1 MNHEIVDVNKSFLK
15 QFSLSGKVVFISASS
30 QGLGLAMA
38 KAMALSGAHVYIN
51 GRSEQSLTAAV
62 EQARDEGIVLHSLC
76 GDMAE
81 RAEIDKL
88 VHYFKEQY
96 GGCDVLVNNLGI
108 RMRQGW
114 DAFDFMQMQTM
125 LDSNLLAPMYLS
137 QQMAQLMCKK
147 NTPSQ
152 SQNMTNAQEAQLGSS
167 AVSSAKERLKGG
179 SMGRSKG
186 RIISISSVA
195 GPIARLGDA
204 VYPITK
210 SAISAM
216 TRSLAVHYAQ
226 QGICCNAISPG
237 AFATESN
244 ASLAADPIK
253 GTHMSQRIP
262 MQRWGQMEEIAG
274 LAVFLASDLSS
285 YLTGQVIAVDGGLSV
300 LF

>member
-1 MNHEIVDVNKSFLK
+1 MNSALLNVNNSFLE
-15 QFSLSGKVVFISASS
+15 QFSLEGKVIFISASG

-38 KAMALSGAHVYIN
+38 KAMAASGAQVYIN
-51 GRSEQSLTAAV
+51 GRQQERLDLAVAQAA
-62 EQARDEGIVLHSLC
+62 QEGISLKSLC
-76 GDMAE
+76 
-81 RAEIDKL
+81 ID
-88 VHYFKEQY
+88 VSSREGIDQVVEYFQSTY
-96 GGCDVLVNNLGI
+96 QRCDVLVNNLGL

-114 DAFDFMQMQTM
+114 DEFSFEQMQS
-125 LDSNLLAPMYLS
+125 LLESNVLSAMYLS
-137 QQMAQLMCKK
+137 QQMAQLMP
-147 NTPSQ
+147 N
-152 SQNMTNAQEAQLGSS
+152 
-167 AVSSAKERLKGG
+167 
-179 SMGRSKG
+179 KG

-210 SAISAM
+210 SAISSM

-226 QGICCNAISPG
+226 QGICCNAIAPG

-244 ASLAADPIK
+244 AGLAADPVK
-253 GTHMSQRIP
+253 GAHMNQRIP
-262 MQRWGQMEEIAG
+262 MQRWGEMREIAG